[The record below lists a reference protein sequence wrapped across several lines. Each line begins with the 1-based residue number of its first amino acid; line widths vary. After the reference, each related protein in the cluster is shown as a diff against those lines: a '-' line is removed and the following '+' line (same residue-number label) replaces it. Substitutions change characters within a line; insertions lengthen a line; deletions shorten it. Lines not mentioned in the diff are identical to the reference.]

1 MHTLTSHEIARMI
14 DISAVRAE
22 STQQEVNDIIAGA
35 IQHNFVC
42 VFSMPG
48 MLSEVTRQLREY
60 PQIEIGGIVGFPSGG
75 ETVTSKVFQANELK
89 AMGCTEIDMVLN
101 IGKLKSGLLEEVA
114 EEIRQV
120 KQAVY
125 PLPLKVIMEVVL
137 LTDEEICQ
145 ASSLILESGA
155 DFIKTGT
162 GWAGATTLH
171 HIRLIKQTV
180 GDAIQLKVAGGV
192 RSLHTLLEMHRLG
205 VSRFG
210 IGYQAAL
217 KIMEESVNH
226 KNNG

>member
-1 MHTLTSHEIARMI
+1 MHTLTSHEIARLI

-22 STQQEVNDIIAGA
+22 STLQEVNDIIAGA
-35 IQHNFVC
+35 IQYNFIC

-48 MLSEVTRQLREY
+48 MLPDVIKQLNAY
-60 PQIEIGGIVGFPSGG
+60 PQIGIGGIVGFPSGG
-75 ETVTSKVFQANELK
+75 ETTNSKVFQANELK

-101 IGKLKSGLLEEVA
+101 IGKLKSGLTEEVK
-114 EEIRQV
+114 EDIRQV
-120 KQAVY
+120 KAAVS
-125 PLPLKVIMEVVL
+125 PLPLKVIMEVVH
-137 LTDEEICQ
+137 LTDEEICR

-180 GDAIQLKVAGGV
+180 GDAIPLKVAGGV
-192 RSLHTLLEMHRLG
+192 RTLDTLLEMHQLG

-217 KIMEESVNH
+217 GIMEESVSRE
-226 KNNG
+226 NNG

>member
-1 MHTLTSHEIARMI
+1 MHTLTSHEIARLI

-22 STQQEVNDIIAGA
+22 STLQEVNDIIAGA
-35 IQHNFVC
+35 IQYNFIC

-48 MLSEVTRQLREY
+48 MLPEVIGQLKAY
-60 PQIEIGGIVGFPSGG
+60 PQIGIGGIVGFPSGG
-75 ETVTSKVFQANELK
+75 ETTNSKVFQANELK

-101 IGKLKSGLLEEVA
+101 IGKLKSGLTEEVK
-114 EEIRQV
+114 EDIRQV
-120 KQAVY
+120 KAAVS
-125 PLPLKVIMEVVL
+125 PLPLKVIMEVVH
-137 LTDEEICQ
+137 LTDEEICR

-180 GDAIQLKVAGGV
+180 GDAIPLKVAGGV
-192 RSLHTLLEMHRLG
+192 RSLDTLLEMYQLG

-217 KIMEESVNH
+217 RIMEESVSRE
-226 KNNG
+226 NNG